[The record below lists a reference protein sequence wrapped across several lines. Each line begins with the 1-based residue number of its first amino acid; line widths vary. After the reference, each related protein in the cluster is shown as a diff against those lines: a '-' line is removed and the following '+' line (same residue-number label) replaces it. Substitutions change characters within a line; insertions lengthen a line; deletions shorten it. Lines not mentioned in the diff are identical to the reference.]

1 MPAARNRRHAA
12 VCGLPRI
19 LPRSSLRSVVWLG
32 ALALGLAAP
41 VWAQGGLLEVE
52 SGDVLSVFVR
62 NEKELTA
69 DYVVSQDGM
78 LFLPHLGRVPV
89 QGKTTQE
96 IEVLVASASPGNP
109 YHPGEKELLPGSGLY
124 CETVIKTR
132 QMLLVPN
139 ALEDEKW
146 RNNPDI
152 KLGMISYL
160 GYPIFLPQGEVFG
173 TICILDIK
181 ENPYSETY
189 KKLLLQFKELIEAH
203 LELLHTNCL
212 LQDALIQVKT
222 LQGMLPICAHC
233 KKIRN
238 DQDNWQPI
246 ESYISQHSGA
256 KFSHGVCPD
265 CLKEHYA
272 DCP

>member
-1 MPAARNRRHAA
+1 MEELTSVSNRASQ
-12 VCGLPRI
+12 LT
-19 LPRSSLRSVVWLG
+19 G
-32 ALALGLAAP
+32 ALLGKWQNVVDMVAELLTVPAGLIMRC
-41 VWAQGGLLEVE
+41 QG
-52 SGDVLSVFVR
+52 D
-62 NEKELTA
+62 
-69 DYVVSQDGM
+69 
-78 LFLPHLGRVPV
+78 
-89 QGKTTQE
+89 E
-96 IEVLVASASPGNP
+96 IEVLVASASPENP

-139 ALEDEKW
+139 ALQDEKW

-173 TICILDIK
+173 TICVLDIK
-181 ENPYSETY
+181 GNTYSETY

-212 LQDALIQVKT
+212 LQDALLQVKT

-233 KKIRN
+233 KKIRD
-238 DQDNWQPI
+238 DQGNWQPM
-246 ESYISQHSGA
+246 EVYISQHSGA

-265 CLKEHYA
+265 CLREHYSEFT
-272 DCP
+272 

>member
-1 MPAARNRRHAA
+1 
-12 VCGLPRI
+12 
-19 LPRSSLRSVVWLG
+19 
-32 ALALGLAAP
+32 
-41 VWAQGGLLEVE
+41 
-52 SGDVLSVFVR
+52 
-62 NEKELTA
+62 
-69 DYVVSQDGM
+69 
-78 LFLPHLGRVPV
+78 
-89 QGKTTQE
+89 
-96 IEVLVASASPGNP
+96 
-109 YHPGEKELLPGSGLY
+109 LPGSGLY
-124 CETVIKTR
+124 CETVFKTR

-160 GYPIFLPQGEVFG
+160 GYPILLPQGEVFG
-173 TICILDIK
+173 TICVLDIK
-181 ENPYSETY
+181 GNTYSETY

-203 LELLHTNCL
+203 LQLLFTTAS

-233 KKIRN
+233 KKIRD
-238 DQDNWQPI
+238 DQGSWQQL
-246 ESYISQHSGA
+246 EAYICQHSGA

-272 DCP
+272 DCT

>member
-1 MPAARNRRHAA
+1 MEELTSVSNR
-12 VCGLPRI
+12 VSQLT
-19 LPRSSLRSVVWLG
+19 G
-32 ALALGLAAP
+32 ALLGKWQHVVDIVAELLTVPAGLIMRC
-41 VWAQGGLLEVE
+41 QG
-52 SGDVLSVFVR
+52 
-62 NEKELTA
+62 N
-69 DYVVSQDGM
+69 
-78 LFLPHLGRVPV
+78 
-89 QGKTTQE
+89 E

-139 ALEDEKW
+139 ALQDEKW

-173 TICILDIK
+173 TICVLDIK
-181 ENPYSETY
+181 ENAYSETY
-189 KKLLLQFKELIEAH
+189 KRLLLQFKELIEAH

-233 KKIRN
+233 KKIRD
-238 DQDNWQPI
+238 DQDNWQPM
-246 ESYISQHSGA
+246 ESYISQRSGA
-256 KFSHGVCPD
+256 KFSHGICPD
-265 CLKEHYA
+265 CLREHYS
-272 DCP
+272 DCT

>member
-1 MPAARNRRHAA
+1 MEELTSVSNR
-12 VCGLPRI
+12 VSQLT
-19 LPRSSLRSVVWLG
+19 G
-32 ALALGLAAP
+32 ALLGKWQHVVDIVAELLTVPAGLIMRC
-41 VWAQGGLLEVE
+41 QG
-52 SGDVLSVFVR
+52 
-62 NEKELTA
+62 N
-69 DYVVSQDGM
+69 
-78 LFLPHLGRVPV
+78 
-89 QGKTTQE
+89 E

-139 ALEDEKW
+139 ALQDEKW

-173 TICILDIK
+173 TICVLDIK
-181 ENPYSETY
+181 ENAYSETY
-189 KKLLLQFKELIEAH
+189 KRLLLQFKELIEAH

-233 KKIRN
+233 KKIRD
-238 DQDNWQPI
+238 DQDNWQPM
-246 ESYISQHSGA
+246 ESYISQRSGA

-265 CLKEHYA
+265 CLKEHYS
-272 DCP
+272 DCT

>member
-1 MPAARNRRHAA
+1 MEKPTSVSTRVSQITGVLLGKWQNVADMVAELLTVPAALIMR
-12 VCGLPRI
+12 C
-19 LPRSSLRSVVWLG
+19 
-32 ALALGLAAP
+32 
-41 VWAQGGLLEVE
+41 QG
-52 SGDVLSVFVR
+52 
-62 NEKELTA
+62 N
-69 DYVVSQDGM
+69 
-78 LFLPHLGRVPV
+78 
-89 QGKTTQE
+89 E

-109 YHPGEKELLPGSGLY
+109 YHPGGKEPLPGSGLY

-173 TICILDIK
+173 TICVLDIK
-181 ENPYSETY
+181 GNTYSETY

-203 LELLHTNCL
+203 LELLFTTAS

-233 KKIRN
+233 KKIRD
-238 DQDNWQPI
+238 DQDNWQPM
-246 ESYISQHSGA
+246 ESFISERSGA

-265 CLKEHYA
+265 CLREHYA
-272 DCP
+272 ELI

>member
-1 MPAARNRRHAA
+1 MEE
-12 VCGLPRI
+12 LT
-19 LPRSSLRSVVWLG
+19 SLSDRVSNLTG
-32 ALALGLAAP
+32 ALLGKWQNVVDILAEMLTVPAGLIMRC
-41 VWAQGGLLEVE
+41 QG
-52 SGDVLSVFVR
+52 D
-62 NEKELTA
+62 
-69 DYVVSQDGM
+69 
-78 LFLPHLGRVPV
+78 
-89 QGKTTQE
+89 E

-109 YHPGEKELLPGSGLY
+109 YHPGEKELLPRSGLY

-173 TICILDIK
+173 TICVLDIK
-181 ENPYSETY
+181 GNTYSEAY

-222 LQGMLPICAHC
+222 LQGLLPICAHC
-233 KKIRN
+233 KKIRD
-238 DQDNWQPI
+238 DQDNWQPM
-246 ESYISQHSGA
+246 EFYISQHSAA

-265 CLKEHYA
+265 CLREHYLELI
-272 DCP
+272 

>member
-1 MPAARNRRHAA
+1 MEELTSVSNR
-12 VCGLPRI
+12 VSQLT
-19 LPRSSLRSVVWLG
+19 G
-32 ALALGLAAP
+32 ALLGKWQHVVDIVAELLTVPAGLIMRC
-41 VWAQGGLLEVE
+41 QG
-52 SGDVLSVFVR
+52 
-62 NEKELTA
+62 N
-69 DYVVSQDGM
+69 
-78 LFLPHLGRVPV
+78 
-89 QGKTTQE
+89 E

-139 ALEDEKW
+139 ALQDEKW

-173 TICILDIK
+173 TICVLDIK
-181 ENPYSETY
+181 GNTYSETY
-189 KKLLLQFKELIEAH
+189 KRLLLQFKELIEAH

-233 KKIRN
+233 KKIRD
-238 DQDNWQPI
+238 DQDNWQPM
-246 ESYISQHSGA
+246 ESYISQRSGA

-265 CLKEHYA
+265 CLKEHYS
-272 DCP
+272 DCT

>member
-1 MPAARNRRHAA
+1 MEEVTSVSNR
-12 VCGLPRI
+12 VSQLT
-19 LPRSSLRSVVWLG
+19 G
-32 ALALGLAAP
+32 ALLGKWQNIANMVAEL
-41 VWAQGGLLEVE
+41 
-52 SGDVLSVFVR
+52 LSVPAGLIMR
-62 NEKELTA
+62 C
-69 DYVVSQDGM
+69 
-78 LFLPHLGRVPV
+78 
-89 QGKTTQE
+89 QGDE
-96 IEVLVASASPGNP
+96 IEVLVASTSPGNP

-146 RNNPDI
+146 RHNPDI

-160 GYPIFLPQGEVFG
+160 GYPILLPHGEVFG
-173 TICILDIK
+173 TICVLDIE
-181 ENPYSETY
+181 ENRYSETY

-203 LELLHTNCL
+203 LQLLFTTAS

-233 KKIRN
+233 KKIRD
-238 DQDNWQPI
+238 DQGYWQQL
-246 ESYISQHSGA
+246 EAYISSHSAA

-272 DCP
+272 ELI

>member
-1 MPAARNRRHAA
+1 MEELTS
-12 VCGLPRI
+12 V
-19 LPRSSLRSVVWLG
+19 SSRVSQITG
-32 ALALGLAAP
+32 ALLGKWQNIVDMVAELLTVPAGLIMRC
-41 VWAQGGLLEVE
+41 QG
-52 SGDVLSVFVR
+52 
-62 NEKELTA
+62 N
-69 DYVVSQDGM
+69 
-78 LFLPHLGRVPV
+78 
-89 QGKTTQE
+89 E

-173 TICILDIK
+173 TICVLDI
-181 ENPYSETY
+181 EGNTYSETY

-203 LELLHTNCL
+203 LELVHTNCL

-233 KKIRN
+233 KKIRD
-238 DQDNWQPI
+238 DQDNWQPM
-246 ESYISQHSGA
+246 EFYISQRSGA

-265 CLKEHYA
+265 CLREHYA
-272 DCP
+272 ELI

>member
-1 MPAARNRRHAA
+1 MEE
-12 VCGLPRI
+12 LT
-19 LPRSSLRSVVWLG
+19 SLSDRVSNLTG
-32 ALALGLAAP
+32 ALLGKWQNVVDILAEMLTVPAGLIMRC
-41 VWAQGGLLEVE
+41 QG
-52 SGDVLSVFVR
+52 D
-62 NEKELTA
+62 
-69 DYVVSQDGM
+69 
-78 LFLPHLGRVPV
+78 
-89 QGKTTQE
+89 E

-173 TICILDIK
+173 TICVLDIK
-181 ENPYSETY
+181 GNTYSEAY

-222 LQGMLPICAHC
+222 LQGLLPICAHC
-233 KKIRN
+233 KKIRD
-238 DQDNWQPI
+238 DQDNWQPM
-246 ESYISQHSGA
+246 EFYISQHSAA

-265 CLKEHYA
+265 CLREHYLELI
-272 DCP
+272 

>member
-1 MPAARNRRHAA
+1 M
-12 VCGLPRI
+12 
-19 LPRSSLRSVVWLG
+19 
-32 ALALGLAAP
+32 
-41 VWAQGGLLEVE
+41 E
-52 SGDVLSVFVR
+52 
-62 NEKELTA
+62 ELTS
-69 DYVVSQDGM
+69 VSNRAPQ
-78 LFLPHLGRVPV
+78 LTNELLGKWQNIVDMVAELLAVPAGLIMRC
-89 QGKTTQE
+89 QGDE

-109 YHPGEKELLPGSGLY
+109 YHPGEKEALPGSGLY

-139 ALEDEKW
+139 ALKDDKW
-146 RNNPDI
+146 RSNPDI

-173 TICILDIK
+173 TICVLDI
-181 ENPYSETY
+181 EGNTYSESY

-203 LELLHTNCL
+203 LQLLFTTAS

-233 KKIRN
+233 KKIRD
-238 DQDNWQPI
+238 DQGSWQQL
-246 ESYISQHSGA
+246 EAYISQRSEA
-256 KFSHGVCPD
+256 KFSHGICPD

>member
-1 MPAARNRRHAA
+1 MEELTSVSNR
-12 VCGLPRI
+12 VSQLT
-19 LPRSSLRSVVWLG
+19 G
-32 ALALGLAAP
+32 ALLGKWQHVVDIVAELLTVPAGLIMRC
-41 VWAQGGLLEVE
+41 QG
-52 SGDVLSVFVR
+52 
-62 NEKELTA
+62 N
-69 DYVVSQDGM
+69 
-78 LFLPHLGRVPV
+78 
-89 QGKTTQE
+89 E

-173 TICILDIK
+173 TICVLDIK
-181 ENPYSETY
+181 ENAYSETY
-189 KKLLLQFKELIEAH
+189 KRLLLQFKELIEAH

-233 KKIRN
+233 KKIRD
-238 DQDNWQPI
+238 DQDNWQPM
-246 ESYISQHSGA
+246 ESYISQRSGA

-265 CLKEHYA
+265 CLKEHYS
-272 DCP
+272 DCT

>member
-1 MPAARNRRHAA
+1 MEE
-12 VCGLPRI
+12 LT
-19 LPRSSLRSVVWLG
+19 SLSDRVSNLTG
-32 ALALGLAAP
+32 ALLGKWQNVVDIVAEQLTVPAGLIMRC
-41 VWAQGGLLEVE
+41 QG
-52 SGDVLSVFVR
+52 D
-62 NEKELTA
+62 
-69 DYVVSQDGM
+69 
-78 LFLPHLGRVPV
+78 
-89 QGKTTQE
+89 E

-181 ENPYSETY
+181 GNPYSETY

-203 LELLHTNCL
+203 LELLQTNCL

-233 KKIRN
+233 KKIRD
-238 DQDNWQPI
+238 DQDNWQPM
-246 ESYISQHSGA
+246 ESYISQRSGA

-265 CLKEHYA
+265 CLREHYS
-272 DCP
+272 DCT